1 MLNSLLTKGD
11 IVKKIMCIWL
21 CLLILLCGC
30 NVDNEPDKTNPSKTT
45 SSSTTI
51 ATDGGTNGSTS
62 GSHNSSAP
70 VTPPGSTTGSYIPGT
85 TSSGTGGT
93 HTTTDKVTGTTA
105 PTLPICAHKDS
116 NNDTICDVCRVSVII
131 TFDFYSINDLHGKF
145 ADADSNIG
153 VDELTSYLK
162 NARKTDENAIFLS
175 AGDMWQGSSES
186 NMTKGKIVVDWMN
199 ELDFAAMAIGNHEF
213 DWGEEYVASNA
224 AMAEF
229 PFIAINIYD
238 RQTNALA
245 SFCTPSVM
253 VEGDG
258 LQIGIIGAIGDCYS
272 SIAVDK
278 CDEVYFKTGRD
289 LTNLVKN
296 EADRLRREGADFI
309 VYVLHDGY
317 GQSKSGQMSS
327 SQLASYYDISLSD
340 GYVDLVFEG
349 HTHQGYRIQDEHG
362 VYHLQNKGDNKGGI
376 SHVEIAINAV
386 TMDSS
391 VNIAELVNTYVY
403 QNLEDDAIVN
413 QLMDKYQNQIAP
425 ADRVLGYNT
434 RYRRSDELLQTAAQL
449 YYEVGEKTWGD
460 KYKIVLGGGFMSARS
475 PYNLPA
481 GEVTYGEL
489 QTILPFDNQLMLC
502 SIKGSYLRSKFLETS
517 NDRYY
522 IHCGTYGNSI
532 RNNID
537 PSATYYVITDSYSAY
552 YAPNHLTVI
561 EEYDPNVFARDLLA
575 DYIEAGNFS

>member
-1 MLNSLLTKGD
+1 M
-11 IVKKIMCIWL
+11 KKIICIFL
-21 CLLILLCGC
+21 CLLVLLCGC
-30 NVDNEPDKTNPSKTT
+30 NAVDISISTGKSTT
-45 SSSTTI
+45 SSAVTTQSNSDSGDSDDTT
-51 ATDGGTNGSTS
+51 AGSQGDSGNTTTQNGSTS
-62 GSHNSSAP
+62 GS
-70 VTPPGSTTGSYIPGT
+70 STTNKGT
-85 TSSGTGGT
+85 S
-93 HTTTDKVTGTTA
+93 TTATTA
-105 PTLPICAHKDS
+105 PSTPACAHKDN
-116 NNDTICDVCRVSVII
+116 NNDTICDTCHHSVII

-153 VDELTSYLK
+153 VDELTTYLK
-162 NARKTDENAIFLS
+162 NARETDENAIFLS
-175 AGDMWQGSSES
+175 AGDSWQGSSES
-186 NMTKGKIVVDWMN
+186 NMTKGQILVEWMN
-199 ELDFAAMAIGNHEF
+199 ELDFTAMAIGNHEF

-224 AMAEF
+224 QLAEF
-229 PFIAINIYD
+229 SFIAINIYD
-238 RQTNALA
+238 RATNALVDYCA
-245 SFCTPSVM
+245 PSVM

-296 EADRLRREGADFI
+296 EADRLRSQGADFI

-317 GQSKSGQMSS
+317 GSSSSGQMSS
-327 SQLASYYDISLSD
+327 SQLASYYDTSLSN

-349 HTHQGYRIQDEHG
+349 HTHQGYRIQDEYG

-386 TMDSS
+386 TLTSS
-391 VNIAELVNTYVY
+391 VNVAELVNNYVY
-403 QNLEDDAIVN
+403 QNLQDDPLIN
-413 QLMDKYQNQIAP
+413 QLLDKYAGQISP

-434 RYRRSDELLQTAAQL
+434 RYRRSDELLQIVAQL

-460 KYKIVLGGGFMSARS
+460 QYDIVLGGGFMSARS
-475 PYNLPA
+475 PYNLSA

-489 QTILPFDNQLMLC
+489 QTILPFDNQLTLC
-502 SIKGSYLRSKFLETS
+502 SVKGRYLKSKFLETT

-522 IHCGTYGNSI
+522 IYCGEYGNSI

-537 PSATYYVITDSYSAY
+537 PNATYYVITDSYSAY
-552 YAPNHLTVI
+552 YAPNNLTVI
-561 EEYDPNVFARDLLA
+561 AEYDPNVFARDLLA
-575 DYIEAGNFS
+575 EYIEDGRLS